1 MQVIPVD
8 NIPSKGANANW
19 NKAVSKAVDNPPA
32 DNTFGPDMKRPEG
45 DFRSAQQIIDD
56 NPLLKNLGNQSGV
69 KDKLKE
75 RVGDFEHDPDA
86 AYRASKVLEHVE
98 KLDEN
103 GQLITTRL
111 SERNDAGN
119 GKIDGFT
126 KGGDARHGTEAG
138 RLQDFGKYG
147 WDSLKGNLPLTVPAP
162 MSPPK
167 GDAPSNHLPLPGE
180 GRPMGDTRSAQ
191 QIIDDNPLL
200 KNLGNQSGVKD
211 KLRERV
217 GDFEHDPDA
226 AWRAAQVLNYVENY
240 DETGKHIDGGSAGNG
255 RIDGFTKDGEA
266 RHGTEAGRLQDF
278 GKYGYDNLKGLDGN
292 SADDQIKDLNAQA
305 TEAAVKAAGGDAS
318 KVGAD
323 YFVSGKSSASGAD
336 KVAAIIQLST
346 GLANFQAGADAF
358 AHQGPDSDTSWSGEG
373 KSPGQQ
379 REDFTKDVQS
389 RIDKLSQ
396 DPDLQQFLN
405 TQGTEQLQKGVAAD
419 PALKAEMERRLD
431 ASSSTDALE
440 SAFAAKD
447 ANGNPVSTTEAL
459 SNFIK
464 HPDFYAQALGKK
476 PDYKKALENAPQDI
490 KDKVKAEYEHISS
503 GKEIN
508 DLIASGVAPD
518 KAVIQSGVNKAIFDA
533 VLDDKTVQAGSA
545 TFNDATAKLG
555 REDLLKGQTIDDFY
569 RGLGV
574 TGANDPRLEQVI
586 NDNIASFTVPG
597 EAPPKTA
604 DIISGI
610 RAVED
615 AMRGGAKFD
624 DAIKKVE
631 STWGGKLPSGVS
643 AAYKAGVMHGVSGV
657 LLAGAIGTRIANGK
671 GGSTAQTVGQSFQ
684 AAGLF
689 MEGGSKF
696 VQDQFTRASQGDY
709 KFDAPKYVK
718 DVENVGKSLGG
729 VAGNV
734 LGLVTGALSAK
745 NSAQSG
751 DKVAAGFQGT
761 FAGLNGLS
769 AVAGAVE
776 VATYVVPRIT
786 TVAAGVA
793 EAAGVIGGAAGALA
807 GAVGGVAAVGGLIY
821 AIIADIKADNA
832 RQKQEADWYKG
843 LTDQLGGFGLTP
855 PPLDVIIA
863 PKNGYIPV
871 GNPSVNY

>member
-1 MQVIPVD
+1 MQVNQLRQVD
-8 NIPSKGANANW
+8 STPSAGDNPNW
-19 NKAVSKAVDNPPA
+19 NKAVSKALGNQPDDNSL
-32 DNTFGPDMKRPEG
+32 GPDTKRPQG
-45 DFRSAQQIIDD
+45 DFRTAQQIIDD

-69 KDKLKE
+69 KDTLRE

-86 AYRASKVLEHVE
+86 AYRASRVLEHIE

-103 GQLITTRL
+103 GKPTVKRPELN
-111 SERNDAGN
+111 EAGN
-119 GKIDGFT
+119 GKVDGFT

-147 WDSLKGNLPLTVPAP
+147 WETLKGELPHSPPST
-162 MSPPK
+162 PPK

-180 GRPMGDTRSAQ
+180 GRPMGDNRSAE
-191 QIIDDNPLL
+191 QIIEDNPLL

-211 KLRERV
+211 ALRERV
-217 GDFEHDPDA
+217 GDFEHDADA
-226 AWRAAQVLNYVENY
+226 AWRAAQMLNYVENY
-240 DETGKHIDGGSAGNG
+240 DETGKHIDGGNVGNG

-292 SADDQIKDLNAQA
+292 SADDQIKDLNAKA
-305 TEAAVKAAGGDAS
+305 TEDAVKAAGGDAS

-323 YFVSGKSSASGAD
+323 YFVTGNSSASGAD
-336 KVAAIIQLST
+336 KTAAIIQLST
-346 GLANFQAGADAF
+346 GLANYKAGADAF
-358 AHQGPDSDTSWSGEG
+358 AHQGPDAANEWSGDG
-373 KSPGQQ
+373 PSPGQQ
-379 REDFTKDVQS
+379 REDFIKDVQG
-389 RIDKLSQ
+389 RIDTLSK
-396 DPDLQQFLN
+396 DPDVQQFLN
-405 TQGTEQLQKGVAAD
+405 TQGTEQLQKMVAAD

-431 ASSSTDALE
+431 ASSSCDALQ
-440 SAFAAKD
+440 SAFAAKG
-447 ANGNPVSTTEAL
+447 ASTTDAL
-459 SNFIK
+459 SSFIK
-464 HPDFYAQALGKK
+464 YPDFYAQALGKQ
-476 PDYKKALENAPQDI
+476 PDYKKALENAPQAI
-490 KDKVKAEYEHISS
+490 KDKVNAEYAEITC
-503 GKEIN
+503 GKQIN
-508 DLIASGVAPD
+508 DLIASGVPAD

-533 VLDDKTVQAGSA
+533 VLDDKTVQAGSSS
-545 TFNDATAKLG
+545 FNDVAAKLG
-555 REDLLKGQTIDDFY
+555 REDLLKGQSIDDFY

-586 NDNIASFTVPG
+586 NDNIAAFTPPG

-610 RAVED
+610 RAVDD

-624 DAIKKVE
+624 DAIKKVQ
-631 STWGGKLPSGVS
+631 STWGGKLPAGVS

-657 LLAGAIGTRIANGK
+657 LLAGAIGTRIASGK

-689 MEGGSKF
+689 LEGGAKF
-696 VQDQFTRASQGDY
+696 VQDQFDRTQQGTY

-734 LGLVTGALSAK
+734 LGLVTGAISAK

-751 DKVAAGFQGT
+751 DKVGAGFQGT

-769 AVAGAVE
+769 AVAGMVE

-807 GAVGGVAAVGGLIY
+807 GAVGGIAAVGGLIY

-832 RQKQEADWYKG
+832 RKKQQEEWYTG
-843 LTDQLGGFGLTP
+843 LKDQLDDFGVTP
-855 PPLDVIIA
+855 PPLEVIIA
-863 PKNGYIPV
+863 PKNGYVDV
-871 GNPSVNY
+871 GNPNANY

>member
-1 MQVIPVD
+1 MQVNPVD
-8 NIPSKGANANW
+8 SKPAAGDNANW
-19 NKAVSKAVDNPPA
+19 NKAVSRAVDNQPD
-32 DNTFGPDMKRPEG
+32 DNRLGPDTKRPQG

-69 KDKLKE
+69 KDKLRE

-86 AYRASKVLEHVE
+86 AYRASRVLEHIE

-103 GQLITTRL
+103 GKPTVKRAEL
-111 SERNDAGN
+111 NDAGN
-119 GKIDGFT
+119 GRIDGFT

-147 WDSLKGNLPLTVPAP
+147 WDTLKGELPITKPKT
-162 MSPPK
+162 PPK

-180 GRPMGDTRSAQ
+180 GRPVGDTRSAQ

-240 DETGKHIDGGSAGNG
+240 DETGKHIDGGDVGNG

-292 SADDQIKDLNAQA
+292 SADDQIKDLNAKA
-305 TEAAVKAAGGDAS
+305 TEDAVKAAGGDAS

-323 YFVSGKSSASGAD
+323 YFTTGNTNASGAD
-336 KVAAIIQLST
+336 KTAAIIELST
-346 GLANFQAGADAF
+346 GLANYKAGADAF
-358 AHQGPDSDTSWSGEG
+358 AHQGPDGANEWSGEG

-379 REDFTKDVQS
+379 REDFINDVQS
-389 RIDKLSQ
+389 RIDTLSK
-396 DPDLQQFLN
+396 DPDVQQFLN
-405 TQGTEQLQKGVAAD
+405 TQGTEQLQKMVAAD
-419 PALKAEMERRLD
+419 PALKAEMERRLE

-440 SAFAAKD
+440 NAFAPK
-447 ANGNPVSTTEAL
+447 GVSTTDAL
-459 SNFIK
+459 SSFIK
-464 HPDFYAQALGKK
+464 YPDFYAQALGKQ
-476 PDYKKALENAPQDI
+476 PDYKKAFENAPQAI
-490 KDKVKAEYEHISS
+490 KDRVKADYANITS
-503 GKEIN
+503 GKEMN
-508 DLIASGVAPD
+508 DLIASGVPAD

-533 VLDDKTVQAGSA
+533 VLDDKTVQAGTSS
-545 TFNDATAKLG
+545 FNDAAAKMG
-555 REDLLKGQTIDDFY
+555 REDLLKGQSIDDFY

-586 NDNIASFTVPG
+586 NDNIAAFTPPG

-624 DAIKKVE
+624 DAIKKVQ
-631 STWGGKLPSGVS
+631 STWGGKLPAGVS
-643 AAYKAGVMHGVSGV
+643 ATYKAGVMHGVSGV
-657 LLAGAIGTRIANGK
+657 LLAGAIGTRIASGK

-689 MEGGSKF
+689 MEGGAKF
-696 VQDQFTRASQGDY
+696 VQDQFDRTKQGTY
-709 KFDAPKYVK
+709 KFDAPKFVK

-734 LGLVTGALSAK
+734 LGLVTGAISAK

-793 EAAGVIGGAAGALA
+793 EAAGAIGGAAGALA
-807 GAVGGVAAVGGLIY
+807 GAVGGIAAVGGLIY

-832 RQKQEADWYKG
+832 RKKQQEDWYKG
-843 LTDQLGGFGLTP
+843 LSDQFKGFGVTP
-855 PPLDVIIA
+855 PPLEVIIA
-863 PKNGYIPV
+863 PKNGYVDV
-871 GNPSVNY
+871 GNPNANY

>member
-1 MQVIPVD
+1 MQVNQLRQVD
-8 NIPSKGANANW
+8 STPNAGDNPNW
-19 NKAVSKAVDNPPA
+19 NKAVSKALGNQPDDN
-32 DNTFGPDMKRPEG
+32 NLGPDTKRPQG
-45 DFRSAQQIIDD
+45 DFRTAQQIIDD

-69 KDKLKE
+69 KDTLRE

-86 AYRASKVLEHVE
+86 AYRASRVLEHIE

-103 GQLITTRL
+103 GKPAVKRPELN
-111 SERNDAGN
+111 EAGN
-119 GKIDGFT
+119 GKVDGFT

-147 WDSLKGNLPLTVPAP
+147 WETLKGELPHSPPST
-162 MSPPK
+162 PPK

-180 GRPMGDTRSAQ
+180 GRPMGDNRSAE
-191 QIIDDNPLL
+191 QIIEDNPLL

-211 KLRERV
+211 ALHERV
-217 GDFEHDPDA
+217 GDFEHDADA

-240 DETGKHIDGGSAGNG
+240 DETGKHVDGGNVGNG

-292 SADDQIKDLNAQA
+292 SADDQIKDLNAKA
-305 TEAAVKAAGGDAS
+305 TEDAVKAAGGDAS

-323 YFVSGKSSASGAD
+323 YFVTGNSSASGAD
-336 KVAAIIQLST
+336 KTAAIIQLST
-346 GLANFQAGADAF
+346 GLANYKAGADAF
-358 AHQGPDSDTSWSGEG
+358 AHQGPDAANEWSGDG
-373 KSPGQQ
+373 PSPGQQ
-379 REDFTKDVQS
+379 REDFIKDVQG
-389 RIDKLSQ
+389 RIDTLSK
-396 DPDLQQFLN
+396 DPDVQQFLN
-405 TQGTEQLQKGVAAD
+405 TQGTELQKMVAAD

-431 ASSSTDALE
+431 ASSSCDALQ
-440 SAFAAKD
+440 SAFAAKG
-447 ANGNPVSTTEAL
+447 ASTTDAL
-459 SNFIK
+459 SSFIK
-464 HPDFYAQALGKK
+464 YPDFYAQALGKQ
-476 PDYKKALENAPQDI
+476 PDYKKALENAPQAI
-490 KDKVKAEYEHISS
+490 KDKVNAEYAEITC
-503 GKEIN
+503 GKQIN
-508 DLIASGVAPD
+508 DLIASGVPAD

-533 VLDDKTVQAGSA
+533 VLDDKTVQAGSSS
-545 TFNDATAKLG
+545 FNDVAAKLG
-555 REDLLKGQTIDDFY
+555 REDLLKGQSIDDFY

-586 NDNIASFTVPG
+586 NDNIAAFTPPG

-610 RAVED
+610 RAVDD

-624 DAIKKVE
+624 DAIKKVQ
-631 STWGGKLPSGVS
+631 STWGGKLPAGVS

-657 LLAGAIGTRIANGK
+657 LLAGAIGTRIASGK

-689 MEGGSKF
+689 LEGGAKF
-696 VQDQFTRASQGDY
+696 VQDQFDRTQQGTY

-734 LGLVTGALSAK
+734 LGLVTGAISAK

-751 DKVAAGFQGT
+751 DKVGAGFQGT

-769 AVAGAVE
+769 AVAGMVE

-807 GAVGGVAAVGGLIY
+807 GAVGGIAAVGGLIY

-832 RQKQEADWYKG
+832 RKKQQEEWYTG
-843 LTDQLGGFGLTP
+843 LKDQLDDFGVTP
-855 PPLDVIIA
+855 PPLEVIIA
-863 PKNGYIPV
+863 PKNGYVDV
-871 GNPSVNY
+871 GNPNANY